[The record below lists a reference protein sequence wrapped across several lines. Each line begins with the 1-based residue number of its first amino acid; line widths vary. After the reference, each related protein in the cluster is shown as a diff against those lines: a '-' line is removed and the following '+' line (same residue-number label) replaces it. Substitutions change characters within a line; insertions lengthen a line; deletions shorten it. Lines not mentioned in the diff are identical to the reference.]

1 MDMYLRI
8 HDKSRHDEELDCDE
22 GCHRSEA
29 VRKEASTKSQKR
41 GTDLQGKSLFSPH
54 RFFYRPIVNVKG
66 MIVIFH
72 RLCPAPIN
80 R

>member
-29 VRKEASTKSQKR
+29 VRKEASAKSQKR
-41 GTDLQGKSLFSPH
+41 GTDLEGKRLFSPQ
-54 RFFYRPIVNVKG
+54 
-66 MIVIFH
+66 IF
-72 RLCPAPIN
+72 L
-80 R
+80 